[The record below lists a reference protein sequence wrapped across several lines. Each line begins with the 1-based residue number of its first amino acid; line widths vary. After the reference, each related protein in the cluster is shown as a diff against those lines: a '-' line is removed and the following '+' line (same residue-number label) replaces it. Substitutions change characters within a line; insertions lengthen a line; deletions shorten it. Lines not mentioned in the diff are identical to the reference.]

1 MKLKRSF
8 WAKSALLSAVI
19 LLASCASNPVVPV
32 PGQKE
37 VQKRNIYVEYYNL
50 GESYFKLENY
60 SKAAEYYE
68 LALNKKD
75 QYWAAYYKLGKCY
88 VYSSNWNSALPVY
101 KNILKRDP
109 ENSSI
114 KASLAYIYSMQG
126 DFTNSISIYEDLI
139 LQQPD
144 NQEFLEN
151 YLAVLIADNK
161 KFEKKNAA
169 KFTAAYENLKTLYP
183 ENKNLNT
190 FEDKYKELMK
200 IKEEESSETSEENA
214 ESAEVSSEK
223 TSSTESTD

>member
-19 LLASCASNPVVPV
+19 VLASCASNPVVPV

-151 YLAVLIADNK
+151 YPEFSK
-161 KFEKKNAA
+161 K
-169 KFTAAYENLKTLYP
+169 TSMSL
-183 ENKNLNT
+183 
-190 FEDKYKELMK
+190 
-200 IKEEESSETSEENA
+200 EEENEMLKLRMCEI
-214 ESAEVSSEK
+214 K
-223 TSSTESTD
+223 L

>member
-1 MKLKRSF
+1 MKLKKSF
-8 WAKSALLSAVI
+8 WAKTSLISAFI
-19 LLASCASNPVVPV
+19 LFTSCASNPVLPV

-50 GESYFKLENY
+50 GESYYKLENY
-60 SKAAEYYE
+60 TKAAEYYE

-126 DFTNSISIYEDLI
+126 DFKNSAIIYEEL
-139 LQQPD
+139 LTQQPD

-151 YLAVLIADNK
+151 YLAVLLADNK
-161 KFEKKNAA
+161 KFEKKNAE
-169 KFTAAYENLKTLYP
+169 KFTSAYENLKTVYP
-183 ENKNLNT
+183 ENKNLKT

-200 IKEEESSETSEENA
+200 IKEEESSEASEENN
-214 ESAEVSSEK
+214 ETSEAAGN
-223 TSSTESTD
+223 

>member
-19 LLASCASNPVVPV
+19 LFTSCASNPVVPV

-60 SKAAEYYE
+60 SKAAEFYE

-88 VYSSNWNSALPVY
+88 VFSSNWNSALPVY

-126 DFTNSISIYEDLI
+126 DFKNSISIYEELI
-139 LQQPD
+139 SQQPD

-183 ENKNLNT
+183 ENKNLKT

-214 ESAEVSSEK
+214 ESSEA
-223 TSSTESTD
+223 SSTESTD